1 MDSKYTLSN
10 GIELKNPDAAG
21 YHVEMDWCGI
31 TVMTHFALDE
41 GTDNC
46 ADQSIRLFEHVYEM
60 REYYIMMAQHA
71 FKVMMINMDSYEPI
85 AFWIRSGPESV
96 WNTDVFSDFLVG
108 LEIRGISFGNNGEI
122 HFHVYDILMEE
133 RYRVT
138 GTLNREFVCVEL
150 EEDEEY

>member
-1 MDSKYTLSN
+1 MSMKYTLSN

-21 YHVEMDWCGI
+21 YLVEMDWCGMI
-31 TVMTHFALDE
+31 VMTHFALDE

-46 ADQSIRLFEHVYEM
+46 AVQSICLFERVYEM

-85 AFWIRSGPESV
+85 AFWIRSEPESV
-96 WNTDVFSDFLVG
+96 WKTDVFRDMLDG
-108 LEIRGISFGNNGEI
+108 LEVRGISFGNNGEI
-122 HFHVYDILMEE
+122 HFHFYHFLMEE

-138 GTLNREFVCVEL
+138 GTLEREFVCIEL